1 MANKLKEY
9 QRADTMGK
17 SHLDLLIQVYDG
29 AISSFQNARQAYR
42 DQDNQK
48 GYEHLEKG
56 RRFLTHLYTTLD
68 YDQGGEIAE
77 NLGKLYTFLIS
88 QIEIVQ
94 ATKDISKLQNS
105 IKVLENLK
113 TGWAG
118 LKNTSGKSKKTN
130 TEKAASENE
139 KQMVF
144 SG

>member
-1 MANKLKEY
+1 MPNKLKEY

-29 AISSFQNARQAYR
+29 AISSFKSARQAYHE
-42 DQDNQK
+42 QENQQ
-48 GYEHLEKG
+48 GYDHLEKG

-88 QIEIVQ
+88 QVEIIQ
-94 ATKDISKLQNS
+94 ATKDVSKLQNS

-113 TGWAG
+113 AGWAG
-118 LKNTSGKSKKTN
+118 LKEVSGNTKPNSPVQDANEHNRTLILSG
-130 TEKAASENE
+130 
-139 KQMVF
+139 
-144 SG
+144 